1 MNKYYLIIFGPP
13 GVGKGTQAELLSSEL
28 GLFHLSTG
36 EVLRQA
42 FENGTELGIKAN
54 EITQRGELVPD
65 DIMIGIVKEALEHNK
80 KENGFILDGF
90 PRTYHQAVALY
101 EIFNGLNIKG
111 IIILHLIADNE
122 EIVRRLLNRGRSDDN
137 EDTIKKRLLVYSDQ
151 TKPVLDFFKDKY
163 TILEIDGLDSIE
175 EVNEK
180 IARILKIN

>member
-101 EIFNGLNIKG
+101 EIFNGLN
-111 IIILHLIADNE
+111 E